1 MQSSSALINLMT
13 FNMSS
18 THNLE
23 ISITGTNHSSL
34 EQ

>member
-1 MQSSSALINLMT
+1 MQSSGALINLMT
-13 FNMSS
+13 FNMDS

-23 ISITGTNHSSL
+23 NYITGTKYSSL